1 MKTIFITGASS
12 GIGAAAAHQLA
23 AQGHRVVLHARTG
36 EKGEP
41 VRQEIE
47 AATGNEHLGLL
58 TADFERQDEVR
69 ALAAAFKQQYDR
81 LDVLVN
87 NAGLYLSKRTET
99 ADGFETTWAVNHL
112 APFLLTNLLLDRL
125 KASAPARI
133 VNVASN
139 AHTGGLINFD
149 DLQMRERFNGL
160 GAYAQSKLA
169 NILFTYELARRL
181 DGTGVT
187 AVAMHPGVVNTGI
200 WERNTGLLDYFLRG
214 LSFLYKTPA
223 RSAPALV
230 RLAVDP
236 ALEGV
241 TGKYFDQAKEKKSAA
256 ASYDEAV
263 AARLWQVSEEM
274 TGLAVR

>member
-1 MKTIFITGASS
+1 MQTILITGATS
-12 GIGAAAAHQLA
+12 GIGEAAARQLA
-23 AQGHRVVLHARTG
+23 ALGHRVVLHARTG

-41 VRQEIE
+41 VRREIE
-47 AATGNEHLGLL
+47 AATGNQNVGLL
-58 TADFERQDEVR
+58 TADFGRLSEVR
-69 ALAAAFKQQYDR
+69 ALAAAFREQYDR
-81 LDVLVN
+81 LDVLIN

-99 ADGFETTWAVNHL
+99 LDGFETTWAVNHL

-139 AHTGGLINFD
+139 AHTGGRINFD

-181 DGTGVT
+181 DGTGVM
-187 AVAMHPGVVNTGI
+187 AVAMHPGVVDTGI

-214 LSFLYKTPA
+214 MSVFYKSPKKSA
-223 RSAPALV
+223 RSVV

-241 TGKYFDQAKEKKSAA
+241 TGKYFDQMKEKRSAE

-263 AARLWQVSEEM
+263 AARLWEVSEEA
-274 TGLAVR
+274 TGLGGR

>member
-1 MKTIFITGASS
+1 MKTILITGASS
-12 GIGAAAAHQLA
+12 GIGAAAARQLA
-23 AQGHRVVLHARTG
+23 ALGHRVVLHARTG

-41 VRQEIE
+41 VRQEIA
-47 AATGNEHLGLL
+47 AATGNENVSLL
-58 TADFERQDEVR
+58 TADFGALEAVR
-69 ALAAAFKQQYDR
+69 ALAAAFRAQYDR
-81 LDVLVN
+81 LDVLIN

-99 ADGFETTWAVNHL
+99 PDGFETTWAVNHL

-133 VNVASN
+133 INVASN
-139 AHTGGLINFD
+139 AHTGGHINFD

-169 NILFTYELARRL
+169 NILFSYELARRL

-200 WERNTGLLDYFLRG
+200 WERNTGLIDYFLRG
-214 LSFLYKTPA
+214 MSVLYKSPKKSA
-223 RSAPALV
+223 RAVV

-241 TGKYFDQAKEKKSAA
+241 TGTYFDQMKEKKSAA

-263 AARLWQVSEEM
+263 AARLWQVSEEA
-274 TGLAVR
+274 TGLA